1 MRLHGPAAQIA
12 EGPHYMS
19 QWQCK
24 QVALIDDDADL
35 RTALAQMLTLEG
47 LDVMAFSSGEAALA
61 AIDFGFRGIV
71 LSDVRM
77 PGIDGLE
84 LQRRLN
90 ELDGDLP
97 VILLTGHGDVDM
109 AVRALKSGAYN
120 FLTKPFLT
128 DQILSITKR
137 ALDER
142 SLHLEL
148 RTVRQAQSNASA
160 LIGDTPVMRQLVRTL
175 EQVASLDVDVL
186 IEGETGTGKGLVA
199 KMLHANSPRR
209 SSPLVH
215 VDCGALYEPTIDRDL
230 FGAAPGHVTHT
241 SQRWIG
247 QFESANRGTLFF
259 DSLDCLLRPLQ
270 QRLERAVETRMIT
283 PLGRTQPEAV
293 DVRIIAASNTP
304 LLSRV
309 NDDNFSAPLYYRLS
323 GMTLRI
329 PPLRERRDDIPV
341 LFGTFLKR
349 ACERAGVEAP
359 KLTPSVWRRLK
370 QHDWPG
376 NVRELQ
382 NYADQIA
389 LSLNGVVDVM
399 ITSNEGSEPTKDL
412 KAMVADYETGV
423 IEEAL
428 RSAGGNVARV
438 VSQLG
443 LPRKTFYDKV
453 QRLGIDLALFKKR

>member
-1 MRLHGPAAQIA
+1 
-12 EGPHYMS
+12 MS
-19 QWQCK
+19 QWHCK

-35 RTALAQMLTLEG
+35 RLALAQMLELEG

-61 AIDFGFRGIV
+61 SIGTGFRGVV

-84 LQRRLN
+84 LQRRLH
-90 ELDGDLP
+90 ELDADLP

-109 AVRALKSGAYN
+109 AVRALKCGAYN
-120 FLTKPFLT
+120 FLTKPFLA
-128 DQILSITKR
+128 DQIVSITKR

-148 RTVRQAQSNASA
+148 RTVRQAQTIASA
-160 LIGDTPVMRQLVRTL
+160 LIGETPVMRQLMRTL

-199 KMLHANSPRR
+199 KILHTYSARR

-215 VDCGALYEPTIDRDL
+215 IDCGALHEATLDRDL
-230 FGAAPGHVTHT
+230 FGAAPGHFTYA
-241 SQRWIG
+241 SQRWVG
-247 QFESANRGTLFF
+247 QFERANRGTLFF
-259 DSLDCLLRPLQ
+259 DSLDYLARPLQ

-283 PLGRTQPEAV
+283 PLGRNQPEAV

-304 LLSRV
+304 LLNRV
-309 NDDNFSAPLYYRLS
+309 DDGHFSAPLYYRLS

-341 LFGTFLKR
+341 LFGAFLKR
-349 ACERAGVEAP
+349 ACNRAGVDAP

-389 LSLNGVVDVM
+389 LSLNDVDD
-399 ITSNEGSEPTKDL
+399 SNGASSGSSEARGDL
-412 KAMVADYETGV
+412 KALVANYEAGV

-428 RSAGGNVARV
+428 RSSGGNVASV
-438 VSQLG
+438 ISHLG

-453 QRLGIDLALFKKR
+453 HRLGIDLAQFKKR